1 MNNDSNKKVS
11 RRKFL
16 ALTGVSAA
24 GLLAACAPPP
34 AGAPAA
40 PAAPAAKPAEAKAT
54 EAPAKEA
61 PKDAGSYEL
70 LYVYPNFNAAGI
82 KDLPAVNEK
91 MNQMLQERIGMT
103 IKLESIDFGAWG
115 DKIQLMSAGGEKYD
129 MAYTATWT
137 NDYYKNVSNGVFAE
151 IDDLIQQRAPGLY
164 KSMPEKTWN
173 AAKVK
178 GKLYATIN
186 QQMFPKL
193 AGVVMRKDLV
203 EKYKIPVNELD
214 AVPQLEPHLK
224 AIAEGEKLVPLGD
237 YGLFNYAELYN
248 HVPVYDGTNYIWVD
262 PFSGD
267 AKLKYTY
274 EMQEFTD
281 SWKLH
286 RSWWEKSYVP
296 KDLVKSDEVRA
307 NWKAGK
313 HAVQFNPVTKPKG
326 EAEAR
331 NIYGYDMVLR
341 ALCKPAL
348 NTAGIVATLTGV
360 SRTGDPDKSL
370 QFLELIN
377 TDKSLYNLLCI
388 GVEGKHWN
396 WKNKDSEVIEQVKDS
411 AYNPTT
417 DWMFGNQFNAYY
429 REEAQ
434 VGSWA
439 ETKKINDSAT
449 PSPLLGFAFDPEPVK
464 TEIAAVA
471 AVLESKTP
479 FGSKGQSADDLPAIA
494 KEIRDAGATKVLEEM
509 QKQIDTW
516 KSAK

>member
-1 MNNDSNKKVS
+1 MNDDLKKKVS

-16 ALTGVSAA
+16 VLSGASAA
-24 GLLAACAPPP
+24 GLLAACAPP
-34 AGAPAA
+34 AA
-40 PAAPAAKPAEAKAT
+40 PAAPAKTDAKPADAKAT
-54 EAPAKEA
+54 EAPAKAA
-61 PKDAGSYEL
+61 PKDSGSYEL
-70 LYVYPNFNAAGI
+70 LYIYPNFQAGGI

-91 MNQMLQERIGMT
+91 MNQVLQERIGMT

-164 KSMPEKTWN
+164 KSMPVATWN

-193 AGVVMRKDLV
+193 AGVIIRKDMV

-214 AVPQLEPHLK
+214 VVAQLEPHLE
-224 AIAEGEKLVPLGD
+224 AIKKGENIVPLGD
-237 YGLFNYAELYN
+237 YGLFQYAELYN
-248 HVPVYDGTNYIWVD
+248 HVPVYDGTGYIWVD
-262 PFSGD
+262 PFTGD
-267 AKLKYTY
+267 SKLKFIY
-274 EMQEFTD
+274 EMQEFAD

-286 RSWWEKSYVP
+286 RSWWEKGYVP
-296 KDLVKSDEVRA
+296 KDTAKGDDVRQA
-307 NWKAGK
+307 WKAGK

-331 NIYGYDMVLR
+331 SVYGQDIVLR
-341 ALCKPAL
+341 ALCKPSL

-360 SRTGDPDKSL
+360 SRTGDPDKAL

-377 TDKSLYNLLCI
+377 TDKSVYNLMCVGI
-388 GVEGKHWN
+388 EGTHWK

-464 TEIAAVA
+464 TEIAAVSA
-471 AVLESKTP
+471 ILESKIP
-479 FGSKGQSADDLPAIA
+479 FGSKGQTAEQLPAIA
-494 KEIRDAGATKVLEEM
+494 KEVRDAGATKVLEEM
-509 QKQIDTW
+509 QKQIDAW
-516 KSAK
+516 KAKK